1 MLRSRSADL
10 NAWADKPNRK
20 PLVLRGARQVGKSWL
35 VRSWGAQR
43 FGRVVEVNLER
54 RPETTACFTDNDPK
68 AVLQRLEVQL
78 GQRIPADGSALLF
91 LDEIQAVPEVL
102 AKLRWF
108 AEEMPQLPVIAA
120 GSLLD
125 FTLADHRFSM
135 PVGRI
140 SYLHLEPMGFIEF
153 CHACGEEPL
162 ARWLDESLTVSAIR
176 SGVPADLHDKAIAL
190 FRAWVLVG
198 GMPAAV
204 EAFARERSYLPVADV
219 HRELLATVRDD
230 FAKYADR
237 VHHRRLA
244 SVLDSV
250 PNQLGHKFTYA
261 KVDREERSAALKQ
274 ALDLLTLARV
284 CHRVIS
290 TPGRG
295 LPLGAGAEAKTM
307 KVIHLD
313 VGLASSA
320 LRLDLAALERADD
333 LDLVNE
339 GAIAEQAVGQ
349 LLRLIGHGNEEPALW
364 YWSREARSSAAEV
377 DYLAAPTGH
386 VLPIEVKAGTGGAMR
401 SLHVFMADRKLAWA
415 ARFNSAAPMVQVI
428 DTTAAT
434 GEPVHYSLLSLPAY
448 AVECLPRL
456 AREMDAE
463 CRGA

>member
-1 MLRSRSADL
+1 MLRMRSADL
-10 NAWADKPNRK
+10 TAWSDKPSRK

-54 RPETTACFTDNDPK
+54 RPETAACFTDNDPK

-78 GQRIPADGSALLF
+78 GQRIPADGTALLF

-108 AEEMPQLPVIAA
+108 AEELPQVPVIAA

-162 ARWLDESLTVSAIR
+162 ARWLDEGLTVAAIR
-176 SGVPADLHDKAIAL
+176 SGVPAELHNKANNL
-190 FRAWVLVG
+190 FRSWVLVG

-204 EAFARERSYLPVADV
+204 EAFVRERSYLPVADV

-244 SVLDSV
+244 AILDSV
-250 PNQLGHKFTYA
+250 PNQLGQKFTYA
-261 KVDREERSAALKQ
+261 KVDRDERAAALKQ

-290 TPGRG
+290 TPGKG
-295 LPLGAGAEAKTM
+295 LPLGAGADAKTT

-349 LLRLIGHGNEEPALW
+349 LLRLIGHGNEEPVLW

-377 DYLAAPTGH
+377 DYLAAPTSH
-386 VLPIEVKAGTGGAMR
+386 VLPIEVKSGTGGAMR
-401 SLHVFMADRKLAWA
+401 SLHVFMAEQKLSWA
-415 ARFNSAAPMVQVI
+415 ARFNSAAPMVQDV
-428 DTTAAT
+428 DTMAAT
-434 GEPVHYSLLSLPAY
+434 GKPVQYQLLSLPAY

-456 AREMDAE
+456 AREMDANA
-463 CRGA
+463 RSD

>member
-1 MLRSRSADL
+1 MLRTRSADL

-125 FTLADHRFSM
+125 FTLANHRFSM

-176 SGVPADLHDKAIAL
+176 SGVPTDLHDKAIAL
-190 FRAWVLVG
+190 FRSWVLVG

-237 VHHRRLA
+237 VHHHRLA

-250 PNQLGHKFTYA
+250 PNQLGQKFTYA
-261 KVDREERSAALKQ
+261 KVDREERSVALKQ
-274 ALDLLTLARV
+274 ALELLTLARV

-290 TPGRG
+290 TPGTG
-295 LPLGAGAEAKTM
+295 LPLGAGADAKTM

-377 DYLAAPTGH
+377 DYLGAPTSH

-401 SLHVFMADRKLAWA
+401 SLHVFMADRKLMWA
-415 ARFNSAAPMVQVI
+415 ARFNSAVPMVQVI
-428 DTTAAT
+428 DTKAAT
-434 GEPVHYSLLSLPAY
+434 GEPVRYSLLSLPAY
-448 AVECLPRL
+448 AVECLPQL

-463 CRGA
+463 SRGA